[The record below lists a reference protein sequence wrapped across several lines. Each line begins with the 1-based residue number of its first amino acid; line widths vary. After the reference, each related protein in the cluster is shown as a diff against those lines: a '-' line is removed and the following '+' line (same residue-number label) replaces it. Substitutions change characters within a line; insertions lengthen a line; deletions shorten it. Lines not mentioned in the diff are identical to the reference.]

1 MWITCS
7 NEGCDYG
14 FVVIKVTSLCW
25 LLPPVSSKAVELSG
39 SSRIQ
44 AAVTAA
50 SFLTTSFPTAPP
62 HGSLRTRWHFLSH
75 LLRVSYSLADWFCV
89 LLSVFLPAGNS
100 LELLFCSHHS
110 HSAVISPISTDD
122 NGSVATPA
130 CTYAPFPTSL
140 CLTFTCWPQWQCVGV
155 WFGCL

>member
-50 SFLTTSFPTAPP
+50 SFLTGSFPTAPP
-62 HGSLRTRWHFLSH
+62 PHPSWQ
-75 LLRVSYSLADWFCV
+75 
-89 LLSVFLPAGNS
+89 PAHP
-100 LELLFCSHHS
+100 LTLFKSF
-110 HSAVISPISTDD
+110 
-122 NGSVATPA
+122 VA
-130 CTYAPFPTSL
+130 SQL
-140 CLTFTCWPQWQCVGV
+140 
-155 WFGCL
+155 